1 MAQFDLPIEEL
12 RTYLPE
18 DSEPADFD
26 AFWTRTLQETRSH
39 NLNARFQRI
48 DDPTHQLVNV
58 YDLTFAGFAGH
69 PVRGWFLEPAGNTGR
84 LPCLVQFVGY
94 GGGRSLPLD
103 HLAAPVAGF
112 ALLVMDTRG
121 QGAGWSPGVTPD
133 PAGSGPH
140 APGFMTAGIES
151 PDDYYYRR
159 VYADAVRAVEAAAG
173 HPHVD
178 PDRVG
183 VMGGSQGGGIAVAVA
198 GLLGEAVKLALPDV
212 PFLCDF
218 RRALRITDAQPYA
231 EITRYLSCHRDR
243 VDAVFRTLA
252 YFDGVNFAPRITA
265 RCLFSVGL
273 MDQTCPPSTVYGAY
287 NRIRAEKEIRIYPYN
302 QHEGGGVLH
311 AAERLR
317 FAIHHL
323 SS

>member
-12 RTYLPE
+12 RSYVPE
-18 DSEPADFD
+18 ESEPADFD
-26 AFWTRTLQETRSH
+26 AFWSRTLEETRSH
-39 NLNARFQRI
+39 SLDARFDRVDEPI
-48 DDPTHQLVNV
+48 HQLVDV
-58 YDLTFAGFAGH
+58 YDVRFAGFGGH
-69 PVRGWFLEPAGNTGR
+69 PIQGWFLEPAGNTGT
-84 LPCLVQFVGY
+84 LPCLVHFVGY

-121 QGAGWSPGVTPD
+121 QGSGWAPGVTPD
-133 PAGSGPH
+133 PAGRGPH

-159 VYADAVRAVEAAAG
+159 VYADAVRAVEAVVG
-173 HPHVD
+173 HPRVD
-178 PDRVG
+178 GGRVG
-183 VMGGSQGGGIAVAVA
+183 VVGASQGGGIALAVA
-198 GLLGEAVKLALPDV
+198 GLLGKRVKLCMADV

-218 RRALRITDAQPYA
+218 RRALRITDAAPYA
-231 EITRYLSCHRDR
+231 ELTKYLGCHRER
-243 VDAVFRTLA
+243 VEVVFRTLA
-252 YFDGVNFAPRITA
+252 YFDGVHFAPRVRA

-273 MDQTCPPSTVYGAY
+273 MDQTCPPSTVFGAY
-287 NRIRAEKEIRIYPYN
+287 NRICAEKEIRVYPYN

-317 FAIHHL
+317 FAIGHL
-323 SS
+323 RP